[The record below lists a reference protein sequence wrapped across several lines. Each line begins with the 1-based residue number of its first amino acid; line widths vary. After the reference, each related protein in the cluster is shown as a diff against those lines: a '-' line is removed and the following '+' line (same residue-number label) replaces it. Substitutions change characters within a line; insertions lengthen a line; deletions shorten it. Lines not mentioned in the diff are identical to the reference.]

1 MNKNAKIIKGLVLEF
16 SQRILPNLNLYNTCE
31 TNLKYPL
38 IDPTSE
44 LSFSSVLAPSKCP
57 ISDIFK
63 NGSRAL
69 EFHGSN
75 FSTKP
80 EPNPKIPNM
89 GPKSNIRDPNP
100 NSKTLNFIIKLKYFL
115 VYLHSWFLV
124 IATQMLK
131 ISQILF
137 NQTIEESNF
146 SSDMQIPYMH
156 FVFRITYNHSCKYQM

>member
-1 MNKNAKIIKGLVLEF
+1 
-16 SQRILPNLNLYNTCE
+16 
-31 TNLKYPL
+31 
-38 IDPTSE
+38 
-44 LSFSSVLAPSKCP
+44 
-57 ISDIFK
+57 
-63 NGSRAL
+63 
-69 EFHGSN
+69 
-75 FSTKP
+75 
-80 EPNPKIPNM
+80 M

>member
-1 MNKNAKIIKGLVLEF
+1 MNKNDKIIKGLVLDF
-16 SQRILPNLNLYNTCE
+16 SPRILPNLNLYNTCE

-44 LSFSSVLAPSKCP
+44 LSFSLVFGSIKVPDFRNLQKRKSGIG
-57 ISDIFK
+57 ISWL
-63 NGSRAL
+63 S
-69 EFHGSN
+69 

-80 EPNPKIPNM
+80 EPNPKK
-89 GPKSNIRDPNP
+89 PKIWDPNP
-100 NSKTLNFIIKLKYFL
+100 TSATQTKFKIKLNYFL